1 MSDWR
6 ARLAARA
13 RALRDDTVALG
24 YAYLDRR
31 TPWYARAWALLVV
44 AYAVS
49 PIDLIPDFVPVLGY
63 LDDIILVPL
72 GIVVALRMIP
82 AEVMADARQR
92 AREPGA
98 LPARWRWLGGLL
110 VAILWLAAL
119 ALVIWL
125 VRLAVVG

>member
-6 ARLAARA
+6 ARLAERGRA
-13 RALRDDTVALG
+13 VRDDTLALG

-44 AYAVS
+44 AYALS

-63 LDDIILVPL
+63 LDDLLLLPL
-72 GIVVALRMIP
+72 GIVVAVRLIP
-82 AEVMADARQR
+82 AAVMAEARARARQ
-92 AREPGA
+92 AGP
-98 LPARWRWLGGLL
+98 LPARWRWIGGLI
-110 VAILWLAAL
+110 VVVVWAGAV

-125 VRLAVVG
+125 VRLAATN